1 MNVSRELL
9 QQNPELHAMRS
20 ALTRRALDM
29 LQKLVNKEGDDY
41 VAFWANFGAVF
52 KEGMV
57 EDHSNKDKIAKLLR
71 FASTHDSS
79 GKQSQ
84 GLDDYLSRMTD
95 GQDEIY
101 YLLADNY
108 ATAAAS
114 PHLEQLRDKGIE
126 VLLLTDPI
134 DPWVVDHLTEYEG
147 KALADVAREQLSLPQ
162 SDGEI
167 SRVAIDDE
175 HKPLLKKIKKA
186 LRERT
191 ETVNISRRLV
201 DSPACVV
208 SAADELSPPI
218 RRMLAASGQA
228 VPATTPLLEINIE
241 HPLVAR
247 LSAAKD
253 DTRFSELS
261 NIVLDHAL
269 LAEGSQ
275 LDNPAEYVRRMNHLL
290 LELDSN
296 SGSTQ

>member
-1 MNVSRELL
+1 M
-9 QQNPELHAMRS
+9 QA
-20 ALTRRALDM
+20 
-29 LQKLVNKEGDDY
+29 
-41 VAFWANFGAVF
+41 
-52 KEGMV
+52 
-57 EDHSNKDKIAKLLR
+57 
-71 FASTHDSS
+71 
-79 GKQSQ
+79 
-84 GLDDYLSRMTD
+84 LDDYLSRMAD
-95 GQDEIY
+95 GQDRIY

-114 PHLEQLRDKGIE
+114 PHLEQLRNKGIE

-134 DPWVVDHLTEYEG
+134 DPWVVDHLMDYEG

-162 SDGEI
+162 NDGEI
-167 SRVAIDDE
+167 TRDAINDD
-175 HKPLLKKIKKA
+175 HKPLLKKIKKVLQA
-186 LRERT
+186 RIEA
-191 ETVNISRRLV
+191 VNVSQRLV

-208 SAADELSPPI
+208 SAADELSPQI
-218 RRMLAASGQA
+218 RRMLEASGQD
-228 VPATTPLLEINIE
+228 VPKSKPILEINIE

-275 LDNPAEYVRRMNHLL
+275 LENPAEYVRRMNQLL